1 MMVTGQLAGSL
12 CRALLLASAAA
23 AHHISS
29 TPPNLAVQK
38 SERLQVISGQE
49 EKAKTPNKCDM
60 IHGPRLF
67 NQIGM
72 GLVGISPYTF
82 WFLTMIEISV
92 RLASAFPL
100 SAAALTV
107 IRILSPY
114 APAPTALV
122 SPVTVVYFAAC
133 IAVYTGYQIRTSC
146 FATLGR
152 HFTFTHTTLSEHQ
165 LVKEGPY
172 SVVRH
177 ASYSGEVLVRGGT
190 ILMLLCPGSWA
201 YEFGVVGSRAAMA
214 SGASGFGSAFARLA
228 GCILVFHVC
237 WAIFNT
243 SFLIWRSSIEDATL
257 KEKFGAEWEA
267 YRKQV
272 PYKFIPYVV

>member
-1 MMVTGQLAGSL
+1 MYRNLYP
-12 CRALLLASAAA
+12 
-23 AHHISS
+23 ISIRFPFVS
-29 TPPNLAVQK
+29 R
-38 SERLQVISGQE
+38 RLDS
-49 EKAKTPNKCDM
+49 
-60 IHGPRLF
+60 HSR
-67 NQIGM
+67 
-72 GLVGISPYTF
+72 
-82 WFLTMIEISV
+82 
-92 RLASAFPL
+92 
-100 SAAALTV
+100 
-107 IRILSPY
+107 LSPY

-201 YEFGVVGSRAAMA
+201 YEFGVVGSRAAMGVWRVGFWLSIRA
-214 SGASGFGSAFARLA
+214 PRRVHPRLPRLLGNLLTPRSSSGALR
-228 GCILVFHVC
+228 
-237 WAIFNT
+237 
-243 SFLIWRSSIEDATL
+243 
-257 KEKFGAEWEA
+257 
-267 YRKQV
+267 
-272 PYKFIPYVV
+272 